1 MRMTRT
7 KVVVFV
13 TAMIFLSTFSFYGYQ
28 MLNAPNI
35 LSTHNGKISRS
46 IVYLYIPKGATF
58 KTVLDSLERHDALE
72 DKLSFAFLAK
82 LMGYQENV
90 KTGRYKLHPDM
101 SNKELLYMLRAGR
114 QEPIQL
120 VVPPL
125 RKIDN
130 ILRWLDK
137 QLMISAEE
145 IEQAM
150 QQWQDTL
157 RREGLDSTSYWCI
170 FLPNTYEVYWDVP
183 APRLIERMLRE
194 YRRFW
199 NEERRQK
206 AKAIGMTPHEVMTL
220 ASIVQAET
228 NKADEMPRIA
238 GVYINRLRQNMFL
251 QADPTVVHA
260 VGDYS
265 IRRVLK
271 EHLTVDSPYNTY
283 KYKGLPP
290 GPIGI
295 PTPQAIDAVLNYELH
310 DYLYFC
316 AKDDFSGYHLFAK
329 NYNEHLRNAR
339 RYQRAVSQLLRKKNE

>member
-28 MLNAPNI
+28 MLNAPNV
-35 LSTHNGKISRS
+35 LNTHNGKISRS
-46 IVYLYIPKGATF
+46 VVYLYIPAGATF
-58 KTVLDSLERHDALE
+58 QTVLDSLERHKALE

-82 LMGYQENV
+82 LMGYQQKV

-101 SNKELLYMLRAGR
+101 SNKELLYMLLSGK
-114 QEPIQL
+114 QEPINL
-120 VVPPL
+120 LIPPL

-130 ILRWLDK
+130 ILPLLDK
-137 QLMISAEE
+137 QLMITAQD

-170 FLPNTYEVYWDVP
+170 FLPNTYEVYWDVS
-183 APRLIERMLRE
+183 APQLIKRMLQE
-194 YRRFW
+194 YRHFW

-220 ASIVQAET
+220 ASIVQAESS
-228 NKADEMPRIA
+228 KMDEMPRIA
-238 GVYINRLRQNMFL
+238 GVYVNRLRRNMFL
-251 QADPTVVHA
+251 QADPTIMYA

-265 IRRVLK
+265 MRRVLK
-271 EHLTVDSPYNTY
+271 KHLAVDSPYNTY

-295 PTPQAIDAVLNYELH
+295 PTPQAIEAVLNYELH

-329 NYNEHLRNAR
+329 SYEEHLRNAR
-339 RYQRAVSQLLRKKNE
+339 SYQKAVSKLSREENE